1 MLSPFSPHLGTNYS
15 ASELEKTQI
24 RQLLKRPIEENQR
37 IDSEIEELRQRLEA
51 LIHKR
56 EENARF
62 IEPHLALLAP
72 IRGLPDEILRTIFS
86 HCLPTPARFSEDPFD
101 NQAYMSATQAPML
114 LTFICQRWRQIALDC
129 PELWQRAPITI
140 SPSAHH
146 FTDWDLAAS
155 QLAQLWLSRARNRP
169 VAISIS
175 WKLLSAAPTNFKKFL
190 PFITQS
196 SSQWEELRISGPG
209 MHSGLLNSILS
220 LPSSSIPN
228 LRNLEIPCIRGS
240 LEQTYDNKRLLG
252 GPSIR
257 GFRYEGVYDEGFM
270 KIPLQW
276 SQLTYLHIASL
287 NTTDTNI
294 RKILAECPRLE
305 RCHTCISTVEIP
317 EPYPSPR
324 LPLSHLASLHM
335 RHTAPDP
342 PTGFFAS
349 LHLPSLKDI
358 TLSTTDLGVFPP
370 AAVVG
375 ETLATLRRLAVWT
388 IRSST
393 AAATEAMLE
402 TFALSTQLEY
412 LEIGYISATYT
423 PYILCSDTVL
433 AALTPRKG
441 ENPSASPNSSSG
453 GEPQHAGLMGGPNYS
468 SYLCPNL
475 QDIKLHVI
483 GRPIADEAIFDFI
496 KGRRERS
503 TSLRS
508 VSLVYASRY
517 VGGGAKDRQGVN
529 VLGVKVNI
537 KYQDR
542 AM

>member
-1 MLSPFSPHLGTNYS
+1 MLSPFSPH
-15 ASELEKTQI
+15 LEKTQI

-129 PELWQRAPITI
+129 PEL
-140 SPSAHH
+140 AHH

-169 VAISIS
+169 
-175 WKLLSAAPTNFKKFL
+175 LLSAAPTNFKKFL

-196 SSQWEELRISGPG
+196 SSHGPG

-358 TLSTTDLGVFPP
+358 TLSTPDLGVFPP

-375 ETLATLRRLAVWT
+375 ETLATLRRLT
-388 IRSST
+388 T
-393 AAATEAMLE
+393 MLE
-402 TFALSTQLEY
+402 TLALTTQLEY
-412 LEIGYISATYT
+412 LEIGYISALYSPYT
-423 PYILCSDTVL
+423 LLSDTFL
-433 AALTPRKG
+433 AALTPGKD

-453 GEPQHAGLMGGPNYS
+453 SEPQHAGLMGGPNYS

-475 QDIKLHVI
+475 QDIKLRIV
-483 GRPIADEAIFDFI
+483 AIFDFI

-503 TSLRS
+503 TTLRS
-508 VSLVYASRY
+508 VS
-517 VGGGAKDRQGVN
+517 GGAKDRQGVN

-542 AM
+542 VMRK